1 MKLIKPGLILIL
13 PFFLTACSLFKSTPN
28 TALTPSQDAL
38 FRVPQNK
45 PFEASFLHWKGTPY
59 QYGGTTKKGIDC
71 SALVQNVYWEAKQKA
86 LPRTTADQ
94 STLGV
99 RVNSSEAKSG
109 DLIFFRTSAKSRHV
123 GIYLEDKQFMH
134 ASTSKGV
141 IISRM
146 DNPYWASVF
155 WQVRRID

>member
-1 MKLIKPGLILIL
+1 MKLTKPGLILAL
-13 PFFLTACSLFKSTPN
+13 PFLLSACSLFSPPPDAVSDPTQK
-28 TALTPSQDAL
+28 AL
-38 FRVPQNK
+38 FKAPQNK
-45 PFEASFLHWKGTPY
+45 PFEAAFRHWQGTPY
-59 QYGGTTKKGIDC
+59 RYGGTTQKGIDC
-71 SALVQNVYWEAKQKA
+71 SALVQNVYLEAKHKV

-99 RVNSSEAKSG
+99 KVDLAKAKSG
-109 DLIFFRTSAKSRHV
+109 DLVFFRTSAKSRHV
-123 GIYLEDKQFMH
+123 GIYLEDSQFMH

-146 DNPYWASVF
+146 DNPYWKSVF